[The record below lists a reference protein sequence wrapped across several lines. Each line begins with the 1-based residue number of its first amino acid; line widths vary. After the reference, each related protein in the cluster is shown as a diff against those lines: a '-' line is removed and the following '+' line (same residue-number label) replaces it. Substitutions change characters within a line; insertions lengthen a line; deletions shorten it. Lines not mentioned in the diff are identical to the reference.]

1 MTITLSRFTSLNDLN
16 PETLVFGNTLDTS
29 IEGAAITNYIITSTT
44 GIGNFQ
50 VAEQDIGEHQDLG
63 PFERLYKLYGYV
75 SKRQGDVVGATDN
88 VFLEVLQKWDTEIK
102 QNDNYKHGRF
112 GILIDDLAL
121 YNIIPVGSTSSDQ
134 IGLLWKGMTLTCAYV
149 KNQLV
154 AYFEIDLILDRGD
167 DD

>member
-1 MTITLSRFTSLNDLN
+1 LTITLSRFTTEDDQS
-16 PETLVFGNTLDTS
+16 PETLVFNTTLDTS
-29 IEGAAITNYIITSTT
+29 VEGGSIVSYQISSTT

-63 PFERLYKLYGYV
+63 PFEKLYKLNGYV
-75 SKRQGDVVGATDN
+75 TKRQGDVGVSDN
-88 VFLEVLQKWDTEIK
+88 VFLEVLKKWDEETK

-121 YNIIPVGSTSSDQ
+121 FNIIPVGSPNTDQ
-134 IGLLWKGMTLTCAYV
+134 IGLLWKGMTLNCAYA

-154 AYFEIDLILDRGD
+154 AYFEIDLLLDRGD

>member
-1 MTITLSRFTSLNDLN
+1 LTITLSRFTTLNDPS
-16 PETLVFGNTLDTS
+16 PETLVFNTSLDTS
-29 IEGAAITNYIITSTT
+29 IEGGSIVSYQISSTT

-63 PFERLYKLYGYV
+63 PFEKLYKINGFV
-75 SKRQGDVVGATDN
+75 TKRQGDIGVTDN
-88 VFLEVLQKWDTEIK
+88 VFLEVLKKWDEETK

-121 YNIIPVGSTSSDQ
+121 FDIIPVGSPSSDQ
-134 IGLLWKGMTLTCAYV
+134 IGLLWKGMTLNCAYA

-154 AYFEIDLILDRGD
+154 AYFEIDFLLDRGD
-167 DD
+167 DN